1 MKTSLLSRWI
11 VLLSLCLPALLAGSV
26 RAQSVVPE
34 YFFPENLWPPP
45 NGVYISTAQKF
56 ALYANGIIIRDVRH
70 RFFTQHLPPPS
81 LGTTQTHTFGSQVD
95 FEVSFDNGA
104 TFQPASVPANATV
117 RVTHTSDSGVTNIF
131 DTEMLAL
138 NILGGTL
145 PPGMMIRESPT
156 LASTGQTTMRPVTG
170 GFMISSFF
178 DIFTEVSL
186 DGGSTWSPSTGPGR
200 MQLTAP
206 APEIAAPTPKLPPPD
221 GVYLGPAQWF
231 ARYANEIIITNV
243 TQRAF
248 TQAQPLP
255 PPGETQFESF
265 FSMISGLI
273 STNGGATFSP
283 FSASADSQ
291 VRVTSMIDAGNT
303 RFFDTEM
310 LALNISGGSLPG
322 GLMLRESP
330 TKASVGRTSVRTVSG
345 SDYRISSFF
354 DIFTEI
360 SPDGGATWS
369 PSIAEPGTLALS
381 PNPAAISVSRL
392 TNPIRLGNGSFQFD
406 FTNTPGAS
414 FTTLATTNV
423 SFPLSNWTVLGTPT
437 EAPPGQ
443 YQFTDLQASNL
454 VQRFYRV
461 RLP

>member
-1 MKTSLLSRWI
+1 M
-11 VLLSLCLPALLAGSV
+11 LLSLCLPALLAGSV

-45 NGVYISTAQKF
+45 NGVYISTAQQF
-56 ALYANGIIIRDVRH
+56 AIYANGIIIRDVRH

-81 LGTTQTHTFGSQVD
+81 LGTTQIHTFNSQAD

-186 DGGSTWSPSTGPGR
+186 DGGATWSPSTGPGR

-231 ARYANEIIITNV
+231 ARYANGIIITNV

-248 TQAQPLP
+248 TQAQLP
-255 PPGETQFESF
+255 PPPGGTQTESF
-265 FSMISGLI
+265 GSTVEGEI

-283 FSASADSQ
+283 LSAPADSQ
-291 VRVTSMIDAGNT
+291 VRVTSMIDSGST

-310 LALNISGGSLPG
+310 LQLNISGGNLPAG
-322 GLMLRESP
+322 VMVRESP
-330 TKASVGRTSVRTVSG
+330 TKASVGRTSVRVSG

-354 DIFTEI
+354 DVFTEI
-360 SPDGGATWS
+360 TLDGGATWS
-369 PSIAEPGTLALS
+369 PSIAGPGTLVLS
-381 PNPAAISVSRL
+381 PNPASISVSRL
-392 TNPIRLGNGSFQFD
+392 INPIRLGDGSFQFD

-414 FTTLATTNV
+414 FMTLATTNV
-423 SFPLSNWTVLGTPT
+423 SLPLSNWTVLGTST

-443 YQFTDLQASNL
+443 YQFTDLQASNR

-461 RLP
+461 RSP